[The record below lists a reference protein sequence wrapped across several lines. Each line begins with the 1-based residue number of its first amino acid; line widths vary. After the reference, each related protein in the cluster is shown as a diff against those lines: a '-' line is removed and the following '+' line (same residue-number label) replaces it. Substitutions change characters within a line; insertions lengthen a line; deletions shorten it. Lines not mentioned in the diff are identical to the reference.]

1 MRRMRRNAPSGTA
14 ITTAMMAMKE
24 ADPTNSE
31 PEDDADA
38 AEPLWE
44 DEQTEN
50 HTRVKPYHRYYTLCM
65 VCCMVSLAWLFFW
78 LLAYLLAWCR
88 VCQDP

>member
-1 MRRMRRNAPSGTA
+1 MRRTRRNAPSGTA

-38 AEPLWE
+38 DEPLWE
-44 DEQTEN
+44 DEQKEN
-50 HTRVKPYHRYYTLCM
+50 HTRVKPYHTLRM
-65 VCCMVSLAWLFFW
+65 VCCMVSLA
-78 LLAYLLAWCR
+78 
-88 VCQDP
+88 